1 MTAEHVNEVWEI
13 AILIVFGLFFLF
25 SIIIFQKKIKTKKAY
40 AIAPTLMI
48 LSYVVGWIL
57 ILNIG

>member
-25 SIIIFQKKIKTKKAY
+25 SIIIFQK
-40 AIAPTLMI
+40 
-48 LSYVVGWIL
+48 
-57 ILNIG
+57 